1 MRYAFYPGCVSRGAA
16 PELFQSTMEVCAKLG
31 IELEFEPMRSAS
43 CTGSGVLQEK
53 NLRLGD
59 TLNARNFALA
69 ERTGLPLL
77 NICST
82 CQGVM
87 SQANERLTSDPAY
100 LASIN
105 EDLAEE
111 GLEYKGT
118 ADPRHLMWVIVEDVG
133 LDKLRSQV
141 VRPLTG
147 FKVAPFYGCYIVR
160 PTSALGFDEHPERED
175 SLERVIEAVGAEVV
189 DFPGKTLCCGFP
201 ILTINESNS
210 VKMVANHTLDAKK
223 GGAQA
228 MVTPWPALPPEPRR
242 LPAPGVGRREPA
254 HRPPHHPPPADARPR
269 LGHRPQGHAPR
280 QAHRLHHQAPLRDS
294 PLPLDH
300 QCANAA
306 STVGAGLK
314 PALSALPSEKGAWQV
329 VGPTPSRMPR
339 PADQIPCEPP
349 SRARTP

>member
-16 PELFQSTMEVCAKLG
+16 PELFASTMEVCGKLG
-31 IELEFEPMRSAS
+31 IELDFEPMRSAS

-69 ERTGLPLL
+69 ERTGLPLM

-87 SQANERLTSDPAY
+87 SQANERLTSDPDY

-118 ADPRHLMWVIVEDVG
+118 ADPRHLMWVLVEDVG

-160 PTSALGFDEHPERED
+160 PTSALGFDEHPERKD
-175 SLERVIEAVGAEVV
+175 SLERVIEAVGAEVA

-210 VKMVANHTLDAKK
+210 VKMVANHTLDAKE

-228 MVTPWPALPPEPRR
+228 MVTPCPLCHLNLDGYQPQASAAANQPIDLPIIHLPQLLGLALGIDPKAMR
-242 LPAPGVGRREPA
+242 LDKHIV
-254 HRPPHHPPPADARPR
+254 
-269 LGHRPQGHAPR
+269 
-280 QAHRLHHQAPLRDS
+280 
-294 PLPLDH
+294 
-300 QCANAA
+300 
-306 STVGAGLK
+306 STTKLLSEV
-314 PALSALPSEKGAWQV
+314 AL
-329 VGPTPSRMPR
+329 TP
-339 PADQIPCEPP
+339 
-349 SRARTP
+349 

>member
-16 PELFQSTMEVCAKLG
+16 PELFRSTMEVCAKLG

-133 LDKLRSQV
+133 LDRLRSQV

-160 PTSALGFDEHPERED
+160 PTSALGFDEHPERKD

-228 MVTPWPALPPEPRR
+228 MVTPCPLCHLNLDGYQPQASAAANRPIDLPIIHLPQMLGLALGIDPKAMR
-242 LPAPGVGRREPA
+242 LDKHIV
-254 HRPPHHPPPADARPR
+254 
-269 LGHRPQGHAPR
+269 
-280 QAHRLHHQAPLRDS
+280 
-294 PLPLDH
+294 
-300 QCANAA
+300 
-306 STVGAGLK
+306 STTKLLSEV
-314 PALSALPSEKGAWQV
+314 ALSP
-329 VGPTPSRMPR
+329 
-339 PADQIPCEPP
+339 
-349 SRARTP
+349 